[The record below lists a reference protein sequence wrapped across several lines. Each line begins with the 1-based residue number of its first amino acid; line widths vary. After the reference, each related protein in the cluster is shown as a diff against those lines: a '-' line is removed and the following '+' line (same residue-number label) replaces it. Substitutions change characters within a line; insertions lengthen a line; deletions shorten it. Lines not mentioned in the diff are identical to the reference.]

1 MKVYGKLVGKLSK
14 PGEIKGKLSK
24 KHTLS
29 GKLTVP
35 LTVSPPN
42 FQGPYEVT
50 PTQST
55 QVLNT
60 EGLCTKR
67 DIVVKPIPNNYGL
80 ITYNGSTI
88 TVS

>member
-35 LTVSPPN
+35 LTVTPPN
-42 FQGPYEVT
+42 YQGSYEVT
-50 PTQST
+50 PAETAQI
-55 QVLNT
+55 LRT
-60 EGLCTKR
+60 EGLCATG
-67 DIVVKPIPNNYGL
+67 DIVVNPIPKNYGL
-80 ITYNGSTI
+80 ITYNGTTI